1 MTAAQRPNGA
11 TNTNVSA
18 MRCDRENRQRRFL
31 RRDNR
36 CMKNSDRFQTI
47 FDSTRSLG
55 LIKTQNEFSRLCGRK
70 DSWFSVSKAVE
81 RDLSIGVLITLATAL
96 ERLPAEQIARS
107 KRSKSKQLIRPL
119 WLMIESKAITPI
131 E

>member
-1 MTAAQRPNGA
+1 
-11 TNTNVSA
+11 
-18 MRCDRENRQRRFL
+18 
-31 RRDNR
+31 
-36 CMKNSDRFQTI
+36 MKNSDRCQTI

-55 LIKTQNEFSRLCGRK
+55 LIKTQNEFSRLSGRK

-81 RDLSIGVLITLATAL
+81 RDLSICALITLATAL